1 MRLTVGR
8 HVVVMWHALK
18 EKKGNF
24 IPDLIGSLLEMT
36 LLKQRG
42 TAGICHCTA
51 GIHVCHCTADVTSL
65 IPRLHV
71 GPGNKAITIL
81 VSVGICY
88 CAAGIR

>member
-8 HVVVMWHALK
+8 QVVVMWHALK

-42 TAGICHCTA
+42 TAVH
-51 GIHVCHCTADVTSL
+51 L
-65 IPRLHV
+65 Q
-71 GPGNKAITIL
+71 
-81 VSVGICY
+81 
-88 CAAGIR
+88 